1 MMCRKLKDN
10 RGETLVEMLASILI
24 AALAVALLFTCCMAS
39 VQMGGQARAADKRY
53 YENLSAA
60 EARTEVKEAGKVKVE
75 GNSNSVE
82 VEIQLYGG
90 EGTYSYQWKKEGVS
104 GGP

>member
-1 MMCRKLKDN
+1 MRRKLKDN

-24 AALAVALLFTCCMAS
+24 AALAVALLFTCCMVS
-39 VQMGGQARAADKRY
+39 VQMGGQARAADERY

-60 EARTEVKEAGKVKVE
+60 EGKTGALENGQVNVAGDASNVKL
-75 GNSNSVE
+75 
-82 VEIQLYGG
+82 EIQLYGG